1 MIGSDGR
8 WWGHLTNQIHAQR
21 GTEVH
26 RGGNKNQDFMI
37 IRLVNANDL
46 IDHGGN
52 T

>member
-1 MIGSDGR
+1 MVGT
-8 WWGHLTNQIHAQR
+8 LNQLDSC
-21 GTEVH
+21 TEVH
-26 RGGNKNQDFMI
+26 GGAQRCAWRCMEVQDFMI